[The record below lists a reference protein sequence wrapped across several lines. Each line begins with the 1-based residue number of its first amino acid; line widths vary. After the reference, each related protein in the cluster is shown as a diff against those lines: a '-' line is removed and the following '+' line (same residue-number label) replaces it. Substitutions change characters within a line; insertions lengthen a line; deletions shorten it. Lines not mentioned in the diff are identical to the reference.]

1 MPFEST
7 RTRPH
12 RGPVRHWALGLLA
25 ATLLLTGCESQAD
38 KDKKLADTAY
48 REKLAKAKAIFAER
62 CKTAGVVIHR
72 TVKDVEGISINKVR
86 PTLEFADKRYFDP
99 MWPEAAM
106 ATEARGDDY
115 IKQFLLSELSPSS
128 YEPNRRGNLFPSD
141 YKIRIKQP
149 NQYLKRGF
157 RYVDLIDPA
166 GRTNERITLLPHP
179 SIEQT
184 TGPLKRAPIK
194 TAPARY
200 LLDFEDLVDPVDRAY
215 WVAGTKLRVID
226 QKNGEVIAE
235 MTRFV
240 LEAGFGSNA
249 SGRWAWQM
257 PSSSLSLRCQGD
269 ANQPTTPVSRYFVD
283 TVLIPKQGD

>member
-12 RGPVRHWALGLLA
+12 RSPVRHWALGLLA
-25 ATLLLTGCESQAD
+25 AALLLTGCESQAD
-38 KDKKLADTAY
+38 KDKKLADAAY

-106 ATEARGDDY
+106 ATEARGDEY
-115 IKQFLLSELSPSS
+115 IKQFMLSEYLQ
-128 YEPNRRGNLFPSD
+128 EPNRRGGLFAPNLDVSRDKPPRPFLRGYRFVD
-141 YKIRIKQP
+141 FTDVGDG
-149 NQYLKRGF
+149 KRYRF
-157 RYVDLIDPA
+157 TLPA
-166 GRTNERITLLPHP
+166 HP
-179 SIEQT
+179 SANVVLM
-184 TGPLKRAPIK
+184 PLKRELLK
-194 TAPARY
+194 TATARY
-200 LLDFEDLVDPVDRAY
+200 LLDFDDLVDPEDRAY

-226 QKNGEVIAE
+226 QQNGEVIAE